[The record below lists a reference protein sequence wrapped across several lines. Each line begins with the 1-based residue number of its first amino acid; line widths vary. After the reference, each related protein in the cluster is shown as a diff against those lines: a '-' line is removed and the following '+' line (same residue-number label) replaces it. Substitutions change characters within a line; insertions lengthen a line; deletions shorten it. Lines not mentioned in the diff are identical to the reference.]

1 MRGSTQRQE
10 ALLPSGHSDKESG
23 WEGPHRDK
31 RTCFLQVTV
40 TRGSL
45 GERVHTETRG
55 PASSRS
61 QGQGGVWVRGSTQ
74 RQEDLLPSGHSDK
87 GESG

>member
-10 ALLPSGHSDKESG
+10 DLLPSGHSDKGESG

-55 PASSRS
+55 PASFRS
-61 QGQGGVWVRGSTQ
+61 Q
-74 RQEDLLPSGHSDK
+74 
-87 GESG
+87 